1 MNRRSSIALSMI
13 FLAMAGITSN
23 AFAQEKTRVEVRQEL
38 IQAENNGLHFVTD
51 TSYPEI
57 NPIFEQQ
64 AARLKQQSE
73 SGVGADMTGSSA
85 TGTTPPAKGH
95 PAPHASAGPVD
106 VCPPY
111 FGSHSCAT
119 ARTDNP

>member
-1 MNRRSSIALSMI
+1 VNKLSSIALSMI

-23 AFAQEKTRVEVRQEL
+23 AFAQEKTRAEVRQEL
-38 IQAENNGLHFVTD
+38 IQAETNGLRFVTD

-64 AARLKQQSE
+64 AARLKQQSD

-85 TGTTPPAKGH
+85 TGTARLARNH
-95 PAPHASAGPVD
+95 PATQGCVGPVD
-106 VCPPY
+106 FCAPY
-111 FGSHSCAT
+111 FG
-119 ARTDNP
+119 N

>member
-1 MNRRSSIALSMI
+1 MKRSLIALSMI

-23 AFAQEKTRVEVRQEL
+23 AFAQEKTRAEVGQEL
-38 IQAENNGLHFVTD
+38 IQAENNGLRFVTD

-73 SGVGADMTGSSA
+73 SSVGADMTGSSV
-85 TGTTPPAKGH
+85 TGTTRFAKNRPA
-95 PAPHASAGPVD
+95 AQACVGPVD
-106 VCPPY
+106 FCTPY
-111 FGSHSCAT
+111 FGS
-119 ARTDNP
+119 

>member
-1 MNRRSSIALSMI
+1 MSRRSSIALSMV

-51 TSYPEI
+51 TSYPQI

-73 SGVGADMTGSSA
+73 SGVGADMTGSRA
-85 TGTTPPAKGH
+85 TGTTRLAKDH
-95 PAPHASAGPVD
+95 PAAQACVGPVD
-106 VCPPY
+106 FCTPY
-111 FGSHSCAT
+111 FGS
-119 ARTDNP
+119 

>member
-1 MNRRSSIALSMI
+1 MNRRSSIALSMV

-64 AARLKQQSE
+64 AAPYPRKPDTAANTWTVINLPE
-73 SGVGADMTGSSA
+73 GVTRS
-85 TGTTPPAKGH
+85 
-95 PAPHASAGPVD
+95 
-106 VCPPY
+106 
-111 FGSHSCAT
+111 
-119 ARTDNP
+119 

>member
-1 MNRRSSIALSMI
+1 
-13 FLAMAGITSN
+13 MAGITSD
-23 AFAQEKTRVEVRQEL
+23 AFAQEKTRAEVRQEL

-51 TSYPEI
+51 TSYPGI

-85 TGTTPPAKGH
+85 TGTTTFTTSIRRVVSSILG
-95 PAPHASAGPVD
+95 D
-106 VCPPY
+106 VVSSIL
-111 FGSHSCAT
+111 G
-119 ARTDNP
+119 D

>member
-1 MNRRSSIALSMI
+1 MNKRSSIALSMV

-23 AFAQEKTRVEVRQEL
+23 AFAQEKTRAEVRQEL
-38 IQAENNGLHFVTD
+38 IQAENDGLRFVTD

-73 SGVGADMTGSSA
+73 SGVGADMTGSRANS
-85 TGTTPPAKGH
+85 TTTFTTSIRRVVSSILG
-95 PAPHASAGPVD
+95 D
-106 VCPPY
+106 
-111 FGSHSCAT
+111 
-119 ARTDNP
+119 

>member
-1 MNRRSSIALSMI
+1 MNKRSSIALLMV
-13 FLAMAGITSN
+13 FLAMAGITSK
-23 AFAQEKTRVEVRQEL
+23 AFAQEKTRIEVRQEL

-64 AARLKQQSE
+64 TARLEQQSE

-85 TGTTPPAKGH
+85 TGTTHLVNDH
-95 PAPHASAGPVD
+95 PAAQTCVGPVGF
-106 VCPPY
+106 CTPY
-111 FGSHSCAT
+111 FGS
-119 ARTDNP
+119 

>member
-1 MNRRSSIALSMI
+1 MNKRSSIALSLV
-13 FLAMAGITSN
+13 FLAMASITSN
-23 AFAQEKTRVEVRQEL
+23 AFAQEKTRAEVRQEL
-38 IQAENNGLHFVTD
+38 IQAENDGLRFVTD

-85 TGTTPPAKGH
+85 KGTTRFANHH
-95 PAPHASAGPVD
+95 PAAQTCVGPVD
-106 VCPPY
+106 FCTPY
-111 FGSHSCAT
+111 FGS
-119 ARTDNP
+119 

>member
-1 MNRRSSIALSMI
+1 MNRRSSIALSMV

-23 AFAQEKTRVEVRQEL
+23 AFAQEKTRIEVRQEL

-64 AARLKQQSE
+64 PARLEQQSE
-73 SGVGADMTGSSA
+73 SGVGADIPASNSTA
-85 TGTTPPAKGH
+85 TTHLLNHHPP
-95 PAPHASAGPVD
+95 PHTCLRP
-106 VCPPY
+106 
-111 FGSHSCAT
+111 
-119 ARTDNP
+119 

>member
-1 MNRRSSIALSMI
+1 MNRRSSIALSMV

-51 TSYPEI
+51 TSYPQI

-85 TGTTPPAKGH
+85 TGTTTFTTSIRRVVSSILG
-95 PAPHASAGPVD
+95 D
-106 VCPPY
+106 
-111 FGSHSCAT
+111 
-119 ARTDNP
+119 

>member
-1 MNRRSSIALSMI
+1 MI

-23 AFAQEKTRVEVRQEL
+23 AFAQEKTRAEVRQEL
-38 IQAENNGLHFVTD
+38 IQAENSGLRFVTD

-73 SGVGADMTGSSA
+73 SGFGADMTGSSA
-85 TGTTPPAKGH
+85 AGANPA
-95 PAPHASAGPVD
+95 SL
-106 VCPPY
+106 
-111 FGSHSCAT
+111 T
-119 ARTDNP
+119 ARFQKTAPYA